1 MNWKKERDSF
11 GVAKTAKVRFC
22 LLGERCGSR
31 NKATGYKQLLVPRLK
46 RTHRR
51 DMTSETTNRI
61 DKRRKEISRFLKF
74 SVVGAVGAVIDFGLL
89 NILVQFAG
97 FSKVGANAC
106 SFTAAVISNFVWNR
120 LWVYPETR
128 EDPLRKQFLQFL
140 VVNLLG
146 LGINTL
152 IFIVSDQWVLGTE
165 GLLAGPVGAVADLIG
180 MEHFDMAYNGA
191 KVIATGVVLFWN
203 FFVNRLWTFRHVE

>member
-1 MNWKKERDSF
+1 
-11 GVAKTAKVRFC
+11 
-22 LLGERCGSR
+22 
-31 NKATGYKQLLVPRLK
+31 
-46 RTHRR
+46 
-51 DMTSETTNRI
+51 MTSETTNRI

-128 EDPLRKQFLQFL
+128 GDPLRKQFVQFII
-140 VVNLLG
+140 VNLAG
-146 LGINTL
+146 LAINTA
-152 IFIVSDQWVLGTE
+152 IFFASDRWLLGE
-165 GLLAGPVGAVADLIG
+165 VGLLARPVGALALAIG
-180 MEHFDMAYNGA
+180 IDHFDLAYNGA
-191 KVIATGVVLFWN
+191 KVIATVVVLFWN
-203 FFVNRLWTFRHVE
+203 FFVNRLCTFRHVE